1 MTQVQSELLMHPSFP
16 RRSRKEIEMWATK
29 GGRVLEDGEYFFI
42 NHLDSRDEQ
51 QGEGIT
57 SFFVRKSIY
66 SAFFGKASPLSL
78 EEVYPREEAVQLAQ
92 DLEREEQEREE
103 RKREE
108 RDAQELERQKMER
121 QEREKRD
128 WEEKAKQQQA
138 RQIRARETNRARS
151 QRLKLKKQYPKTLG
165 EQAQEREEGEELQR
179 PSLEDERRLED
190 QQRIGLDELLDTDQD
205 IDLQPGEDILASPA
219 IRLEEVSNSTTVRIN
234 FNCCDRGIWKPAS
247 AHTIERSNFS
257 EIEKVAMNW
266 IRRKWRL
273 FNAELR
279 MLAPE

>member
-1 MTQVQSELLMHPSFP
+1 MEV
-16 RRSRKEIEMWATK
+16 WAT
-29 GGRVLEDGEYFFI
+29 DGEYFFI

-57 SFFVRKSIY
+57 SFFVRKPIY

-103 RKREE
+103 REKEE
-108 RDAQELERQKMER
+108 REAQELERQKMES

-151 QRLKLKKQYPKTLG
+151 QRLKLKKQYSKTLR

-205 IDLQPGEDILASPA
+205 IDLQPGEDILTSPA
-219 IRLEEVSNSTTVRIN
+219 VRLEEV
-234 FNCCDRGIWKPAS
+234 
-247 AHTIERSNFS
+247 SNFS

-266 IRRKWRL
+266 VRRKWRPSMGVNFYRATFTGSL
-273 FNAELR
+273 SVR
-279 MLAPE
+279 YID